1 MLKDVNLEIRAG
13 EFVAVMGPSGS
24 GKSTFM
30 NILGCLDLPTAGK
43 YVLDG
48 RDVATLDKNQ
58 LARLRNEVIGFV
70 FQGYNLLPRASL
82 ADNVA
87 LPMVYA
93 GAGRDRRNA
102 MARDLLGRV
111 GLANYER
118 YAPNQISGGQ
128 QQRVAIA
135 RALINSPRLI
145 LADEPTGNLDSKTS
159 YEIMKLFVALNQQD
173 GITIVLV
180 THEPD
185 IAAYAKR
192 LVQVRRR
199 PHNPRRRGGLGHV
212 RGDAGMIGPMLEEA
226 WHAMGANRLRAFLT
240 MLGMMIGVAA
250 VIMMM
255 AVGQGAQFMVDQSIA
270 SMGSNLFI
278 VLSGSTTAGGVRLG
292 SGATPTLT
300 TADADAI
307 AELPSIG
314 GGSAGRTR
322 QRADWC
328 TGPTTG
334 RPPSWERRRAI
345 LDVRDWPVTS
355 GNAFSESDVRAGTR
369 VVLLGRTVVK
379 NLFVDEDPV
388 GKTIRVKQSPFQV
401 IGVLAAKGQSLDGR
415 DQDDTVLIPVTTA
428 QRKVFG
434 SQFPGTVRFI
444 MAQATSAQAMA
455 VAERDMAQLLRQRHH
470 LPDRADNDFDIRN
483 LTALANAQ
491 AETTRVMSLML
502 GAIASISLLVGG
514 IGIMNIMLVSVTERT
529 REIGIRV
536 AIGARERD
544 ILLQFLL
551 EAIIISVIGCLV
563 GVILGVGAAV
573 AANLVAK
580 LAVVITGASILLAFC
595 VAAAVGIFF
604 GFYPANK
611 AARLKPIDAL
621 RYQ

>member
-1 MLKDVNLEIRAG
+1 M
-13 EFVAVMGPSGS
+13 
-24 GKSTFM
+24 
-30 NILGCLDLPTAGK
+30 
-43 YVLDG
+43 
-48 RDVATLDKNQ
+48 
-58 LARLRNEVIGFV
+58 
-70 FQGYNLLPRASL
+70 
-82 ADNVA
+82 
-87 LPMVYA
+87 
-93 GAGRDRRNA
+93 
-102 MARDLLGRV
+102 
-111 GLANYER
+111 
-118 YAPNQISGGQ
+118 
-128 QQRVAIA
+128 IA
-135 RALINSPRLI
+135 
-145 LADEPTGNLDSKTS
+145 
-159 YEIMKLFVALNQQD
+159 
-173 GITIVLV
+173 
-180 THEPD
+180 
-185 IAAYAKR
+185 
-192 LVQVRRR
+192 
-199 PHNPRRRGGLGHV
+199 
-212 RGDAGMIGPMLEEA
+212 PMLAEA

-255 AVGQGAQFMVDQSIA
+255 AIGQGAQFMVDQSIA

-300 TADADAI
+300 AADADAI
-307 AELPSIG
+307 AELPSIRAVAPVSP
-314 GGSAGRTR
+314 GSAQLVYGANNWATSVM
-322 QRADWC
+322 
-328 TGPTTG
+328 GTT
-334 RPPSWERRRAI
+334 PSY

-355 GNAFSESDVRAGTR
+355 GNVFSDSDVRAGSR

-434 SQFPGTVRFI
+434 SRFPGTVRFI
-444 MAQATSAQAMA
+444 MAQATSAEAMA

-544 ILLQFLL
+544 IRLQFLL
-551 EAIIISVIGCLV
+551 EAIIISVVGCLV

-573 AANLVAK
+573 AVNLLAK
-580 LAVVITGASILLAFC
+580 LAVVITGASIVLAFC